1 MGGNIWHPF
10 KSAQLWNV
18 LMVSAQEHE
27 IHSMNAQMT
36 AYKTTETGKQPDP
49 FLTFKKPEC
58 LQEHCTLWIF
68 CLSPELPGMSIWLCN
83 IVWPCPS
90 KKLLSFQETL
100 KEGDRF

>member
-36 AYKTTETGKQPDP
+36 AYKTTETGKQPAP

-58 LQEHCTLWIF
+58 LQELCALWIISISRP
-68 CLSPELPGMSIWLCN
+68 LLGMSIWLCN
-83 IVWPCPS
+83 MTWPYLS
-90 KKLLSFQETL
+90 KKL
-100 KEGDRF
+100 